1 MAAQVPPADALHD
14 RCSALIVFADG
25 EAATGGDPIGSFAML
40 VHSLPVEPQPA
51 PCASVGV
58 APASRHLGAYVLGYG
73 GFRSGTG
80 AAINHRV
87 LPVAGATLVIDVEGH
102 GAVVTGP
109 RIRAAIAAERWGRGV
124 TVGLTPAGVRAVL
137 GMPMGELAEAIVPF
151 DEPGLVERLAAVA
164 AWGDRFAILDGWV
177 DGKVREARHEIDPR
191 IAAAWKQLQRPN
203 PPGVDVVAARL
214 GVRRRLLEQGFR
226 HHVGIPPGTVAR
238 IARFQRGAGMLAGD
252 VALGRAAVECGYADQ
267 AHLTREVRAMSGCTP
282 AELRRHLHLAQSFK
296 TSTPIPT

>member
-1 MAAQVPPADALHD
+1 
-14 RCSALIVFADG
+14 
-25 EAATGGDPIGSFAML
+25 ML

-51 PCASVGV
+51 PCANVGG
-58 APASRHLGAYVLGYG
+58 ASAGRHLGAYVLGYA

-87 LPVAGATLVIDVEGH
+87 LPVAGATLVIDVDGY

-109 RIRAAIAAERWGRGV
+109 RRRAVIAAERWGHGV

-137 GMPMGELAEAIVPF
+137 GMPMGELAEAIVSF
-151 DEPGLVERLAAVA
+151 DEPALVERLAAAA

-177 DGKVREARHEIDPR
+177 ERKVRQARHGIDPR
-191 IAAAWKQLQRPN
+191 IAAAWEQLQRPDS
-203 PPGVDVVAARL
+203 PGVEVVAARL
-214 GVRRRLLEQGFR
+214 GVRRRLLEQGFQ
-226 HHVGIPPGTVAR
+226 HDVGIPPGTVAR
-238 IARFQRGAGMLAGD
+238 IARFQRGAGMLAGQ

-267 AHLTREVRAMSGCTP
+267 PHLTREVRAMSGCTP

-296 TSTPIPT
+296 TAPPTPA